1 MPADSKRM
9 ADRANGILLD
19 TSAVIA
25 HLRGG
30 IDVLALTK
38 PTEPLFLPLIALGE
52 LYKGA
57 EKSSRS
63 VHNRQLVDDF
73 LQIAALLYPDSATAE
88 SYAKTAVALLF
99 FAANSRLGF
108 CGSAP
113 ARIRPNHFC
122 KCLAAAGN
130 YDAWLYD
137 ASDSLA
143 AADGEEETPDLSQF
157 DRTGT
162 QLAAGPVKSVMTT
175 SKNGKMQPKPA
186 SPLVDGG
193 RL

>member
-25 HLRGG
+25 HLRGR
-30 IDVLALTK
+30 IDVLALTT
-38 PTEPLFLPLIALGE
+38 PTELLFLPLVALGE

-57 EKSSRS
+57 EKSARS

-99 FAANSRLGF
+99 LPQTRVWGFAAPPRLASGQIT
-108 CGSAP
+108 SAS
-113 ARIRPNHFC
+113 A
-122 KCLAAAGN
+122 
-130 YDAWLYD
+130 
-137 ASDSLA
+137 
-143 AADGEEETPDLSQF
+143 
-157 DRTGT
+157 
-162 QLAAGPVKSVMTT
+162 
-175 SKNGKMQPKPA
+175 
-186 SPLVDGG
+186 
-193 RL
+193 